1 MGYLALFLGEI
12 LPFCCPCLSQDL
24 LLNFD
29 TFKTLGEDVS
39 GFLHFIIHPLVGHF
53 REKFQGTEF

>member
-12 LPFCCPCLSQDL
+12 LPFCRRCLSQAL

-39 GFLHFIIHPLVGHF
+39 GLLHFIIHPSGGRF